1 MRRLLKINELLAPL
15 TGLRLRGEDA
25 YAVAC
30 TCMVTTSRNI
40 QMTSGGTGSGC
51 AGAVISI
58 PDATDI
64 LTFTGEDRLCIDGTR
79 PSIADGSV
87 FDFSGTTGPHTGP
100 LFFKSSS
107 VREVIFTNNIL

>member
-1 MRRLLKINELLAPL
+1 MRRPIKINGLLAPL

-25 YAVAC
+25 FAVAC
-30 TCMVTTSRNI
+30 TCMVTIYRNI

-58 PDATDI
+58 PDAIDI

-87 FDFSGTTGPHTGP
+87 FDFVELPAPIPG
-100 LFFKSSS
+100 LSSLNLR
-107 VREVIFTNNIL
+107 VCVK